1 MIVGNVLETLLLA
14 LQGCRD
20 VVGNEQNKNFIKS
33 LSSGLQSL
41 HIVHI
46 LGRKAIFRL
55 FFSSSNVIEH
65 RHFYEGACIFMS
77 I

>member
-41 HIVHI
+41 HTLCTFWGGKAEKII
-46 LGRKAIFRL
+46 L
-55 FFSSSNVIEH
+55 
-65 RHFYEGACIFMS
+65 
-77 I
+77 